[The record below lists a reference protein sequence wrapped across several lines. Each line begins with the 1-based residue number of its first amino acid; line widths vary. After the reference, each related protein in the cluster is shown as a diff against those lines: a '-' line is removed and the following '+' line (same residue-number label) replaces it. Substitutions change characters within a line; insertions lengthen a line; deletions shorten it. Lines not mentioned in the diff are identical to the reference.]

1 MRECATRRRVRT
13 TDGDDIARDV
23 DVGRVRVRVRDD
35 DDDDDDATTE
45 TDDDRDG
52 RAFREGRADARRAL
66 GRARRWTTRRERTRT
81 IEGWWTRRCA
91 RRIASEGDARRE
103 RETREGMGII
113 PRWLEDPEP
122 KNAARS
128 ETNG

>member
-1 MRECATRRRVRT
+1 MRARECATRRRVRT

-23 DVGRVRVRVRDD
+23 DVGRVRVRDDD

-81 IEGWWTRRCA
+81 IEGWWTRR
-91 RRIASEGDARRE
+91 
-103 RETREGMGII
+103 
-113 PRWLEDPEP
+113 
-122 KNAARS
+122 
-128 ETNG
+128 